1 MSNLGTFPTL
11 MAVLNSVGHTKLILT
26 FKEHE
31 VEESYLKELSN
42 EDLLALGVNKI
53 GLRKK
58 LLYAFNGGKISAS
71 VSKLVEIL
79 KSLGLRDL
87 EANFKVEEITDDV
100 LYLIDDADL
109 IKIGLSKLGVRK
121 KVLRA
126 FASHAPGA
134 MNSPS
139 IGPLLSAKGPEKN
152 RQIHVGNL
160 APSVAKPAVRRDV
173 QEGTGETNSE
183 LSEIL
188 PAGSLLQVMLPG
200 EVEMTF
206 CFCPPGDFRMGLK
219 PVKIS
224 RGFWIGQVPVTQA
237 QYEAIVGNNPSH
249 FQGDDFPVESVSWLD
264 AQKYVKSLK
273 AALKDTGH
281 QFILPT
287 EAQWEYSCRAGT
299 TTEFWC
305 GSTMTTKQAN
315 FDNALQRT
323 SAVRSYAP
331 NPWGLYDTHGNVWEW
346 CSDWYDIDVD
356 GGKDPTGPASGD
368 RRVHRGGAWFNVPAQ
383 CRSGVRRHNAP
394 EIHFS
399 SVGFRI
405 AIALPE
411 PVLE

>member
-1 MSNLGTFPTL
+1 
-11 MAVLNSVGHTKLILT
+11 MAVLNSVGHAKLILT
-26 FKEHE
+26 FREHE

-42 EDLLALGVNKI
+42 EDLLALGINKI

-58 LLYAFNGGKISAS
+58 LLYAFNGGKVSAS
-71 VSKLVEIL
+71 VSKLLEIL
-79 KSLGLRDL
+79 NSLGLQDL

-109 IKIGLSKLGVRK
+109 IKIGLSKLGWRK

-126 FASHAPGA
+126 CASHAPGVI
-134 MNSPS
+134 NSPS
-139 IGPLLSAKGPEKN
+139 IGRSLPAGGPEKS
-152 RQIHVGNL
+152 RQIHVRNL
-160 APSVAKPAVRRDV
+160 APSVAQPAVRRDV
-173 QEGTGETNSE
+173 QEKTEETNSE

-264 AQKYVKSLK
+264 AQKYIKSLK

-287 EAQWEYSCRAGT
+287 EAQWEYACRAGT

-305 GSTMTTKQAN
+305 GSTLTTKQGN

-346 CSDWYDIDVD
+346 CSDWFDIDVD

-411 PVLE
+411 PVSE